1 MSAIGAIST
10 ATHPGFGPSAAPATR
25 EVSEPRH
32 LDEAKGPRV
41 VAARRTETSPDQI
54 RRALTVALEEQNGE
68 APQGLVDVLVA
79 HVAHETAGGRR
90 MYNYNFGGIKGRS
103 PDGATA
109 VYKTHER
116 VGGAR
121 VALRDGFRAYRTID
135 DGARDYLSLL
145 ERRYP
150 EALKAAAE
158 GGPRA
163 YAQALAEGRYYTD
176 SPTRYARALER
187 HHEQLGGQVRWDA
200 PAPPAI
206 DPAEL
211 VPRHDV
217 LGTPGFRGVGE
228 VSALPTLGVLKAI
241 SDATSEAWRAGAP
254 ATHEQ
259 AAVQNLTST
268 LKGPGAEPFRGATGM
283 NPAPSGRRE
292 PT

>member
-1 MSAIGAIST
+1 MSAIGAIGTVS
-10 ATHPGFGPSAAPATR
+10 HEGMGPSSAPAAPQ
-25 EVSEPRH
+25 VSKVRH
-32 LDEAKGPRV
+32 FEETSGPRV

-54 RRALTVALEEQNGE
+54 RRAVAVALEEQRGE

-90 MYNYNFGGIKGRS
+90 MYNYNFGGIKGQS

-135 DGARDYLSLL
+135 DGARDFVSLL

-150 EALKAAAE
+150 EAMKAAVD

-163 YAQALAEGRYYTD
+163 YAEALAKGRYYTD
-176 SPTRYARALER
+176 SPARYARALER
-187 HHEQLGGQVRWDA
+187 LHEQLGGEVRWDA
-200 PAPPAI
+200 PVAPAI

-211 VPRHDV
+211 VPRHGMV
-217 LGTPGFRGVGE
+217 GAARAGVGE
-228 VSALPTLGVLKAI
+228 IAALPTLGVLKAI
-241 SDATSEAWRAGAP
+241 ADATSEAWRAGSPTAM
-254 ATHEQ
+254 EQ
-259 AAVQNLTST
+259 DLIENRTST
-268 LKGPGAEPFRGATGM
+268 LKGPGVVPFRRATGN